1 MLLKKKNLNQAYFL
15 QSCHTRKCNPVSCW
29 FFGRRFRRCRDG
41 VSARAHGI
49 RCIFCFCWFR
59 GFPITT
65 GDQRSSRWDFA
76 PPNPSEIPR
85 LDIALMIISSHHQTR
100 TSRRP
105 RECGCGYGLLDAS
118 FGLCVVHSCV
128 LASLCPLASDRIP
141 IRARSPLANQTR
153 IRIQLHHTLTLTTLT
168 ITLARPGVKTS
179 HPGTCK
185 CIIQ

>member
-1 MLLKKKNLNQAYFL
+1 MGERPGARHPLQFLFLLVQRFPHHDRRSTL
-15 QSCHTRKCNPVSCW
+15 QPM
-29 FFGRRFRRCRDG
+29 GFR
-41 VSARAHGI
+41 A
-49 RCIFCFCWFR
+49 
-59 GFPITT
+59 
-65 GDQRSSRWDFA
+65 
-76 PPNPSEIPR
+76 PNPSEIPR

-118 FGLCVVHSCV
+118 FGLCVVHLCV